1 VGSERVGH
9 HEHAE
14 DRHDHIPMSGRRA
27 KEPLRAGTQS
37 APIGAVCSR
46 CGYNV
51 TINMAID
58 TVGVRELKDNLSRY
72 LARVRDGGEIVVTE
86 HGRPVARVIGV
97 RGKTSSE
104 RLAELVA
111 GGHITPAAQKRRG
124 APRPVELPG
133 RATVS
138 DLVKDQRR

>member
-1 VGSERVGH
+1 
-9 HEHAE
+9 
-14 DRHDHIPMSGRRA
+14 M
-27 KEPLRAGTQS
+27 
-37 APIGAVCSR
+37 
-46 CGYNV
+46 NV
-51 TINMAID
+51 AID

-72 LARVRDGGEIVVTE
+72 LARVRDGGEVVVTE

-97 RGKTSSE
+97 QGRTSFE

-111 GGHITPAAQKRRG
+111 AGHITPAAHKRRS
-124 APRPVELPG
+124 APKPAELPG